1 MLPLHHGPK
10 RTTRIERAPCGGAP
24 VLCRLSYV
32 RRCARL
38 ESNQR
43 ACRIRAVLST
53 ELRASRASGRS

>member
-10 RTTRIERAPCGGAP
+10 RTTRIERACAP
-24 VLCRLSYV
+24 MLFLLSYV
-32 RRCARL
+32 RQCARL

-53 ELRASRASGRS
+53 ELRAFVNFSVS